1 MIAIQK
7 IGKSFMGALSY
18 NLKKLN
24 HADPNRRAE
33 LLDSNFTTLEKM
45 QIKNEVELLR
55 QLRPNLN
62 RYVYHTSLNF
72 SIDEEPFLDNRKLLA
87 IAHDYLYEN
96 GFDNHQYL
104 IFRHYDADHP
114 HLHLLV
120 NRIGFDGAVV
130 SDSNNYKKSEA
141 VLRKLEQKYNL
152 MPVNSSE
159 KTKERAAK
167 KDELEMV
174 IRKGKPSDKMLLQ
187 QIIKQLI
194 NTRHITLQ
202 EFIRQAEAKD
212 VHLLFNQAT
221 TGRVSGITYFHN
233 GFKIK
238 GQALGNIFKWAE
250 IIKKLDYEQIRDS
263 TAVGEANSR
272 TKAIYGELA
281 TGQSDERRTN
291 RAGIDQLSPG
301 HSEDTGYIHAEP
313 TNFVANRQKDAVH
326 SEASQDRGWVP
337 DNAADFDYDHFGHID
352 LEITDDEDDAKY
364 RRRSRGM
371 GR

>member
-1 MIAIQK
+1 MIASQK
-7 IGKSFMGALSY
+7 IGKSFMGALNY

-45 QIKNEVELLR
+45 QIKKEVELLK

-72 SIDEEPFLDNRKLLA
+72 SKEEEKSLNNQTLLA
-87 IAHDYLYEN
+87 IAHDYLKEN
-96 GFDNHQYL
+96 GFTQHQYL

-120 NRIGFDGAVV
+120 NRIGFDGSVV

-141 VLRKLEQKYNL
+141 ILRKLEEKYNL
-152 MPVNSSE
+152 IQVVSSKEAKE
-159 KTKERAAK
+159 KAAK

-194 NTRHITLQ
+194 NTRRINLR
-202 EFIRQAEAKD
+202 EFIRQAEAKG

-233 GFKIK
+233 GFKVK
-238 GQALGNIFKWAE
+238 GQALGNMYKWAE

-263 TAVGEANSR
+263 TAIGEANSR
-272 TKAIYGELA
+272 TKAIYGELTA
-281 TGQSDERRTN
+281 GQSDGRRTSRE
-291 RAGIDQLSPG
+291 RADQLSPG
-301 HSEDTGYIHAEP
+301 HSEDTGYINAK
-313 TNFVANRQKDAVH
+313 TTTFDADREENGRAK
-326 SEASQDRGWVP
+326 EAGQNTEVLRDITP
-337 DNAADFDYDHFGHID
+337 DFDYDRFGYID
-352 LEITDDEDDAKY
+352 LEITDDEDDTKY

-371 GR
+371 GG